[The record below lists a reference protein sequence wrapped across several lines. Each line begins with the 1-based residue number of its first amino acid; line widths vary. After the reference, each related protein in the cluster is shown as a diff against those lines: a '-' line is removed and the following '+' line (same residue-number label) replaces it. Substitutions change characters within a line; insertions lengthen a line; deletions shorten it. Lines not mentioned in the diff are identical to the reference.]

1 MGKIK
6 NLVMFSE
13 HFNVDRKMLFDMGVF
28 NPILNLDTRL
38 FIDPILLKTS
48 KHSFIKE
55 DAVIE
60 YNKYFA
66 TIISLLS
73 NSEQKDDYAWK
84 TALLQLPEKEIDGT
98 CLGYGTNSISGR
110 RMDDKVK
117 LSLIS
122 TANEII
128 KLGIKDSELFSI
140 LPLFNKGI
148 GPDTISDITTKAIHK
163 SLLTFSATK
172 AKELNIPTVKTEI
185 DGEAFDVIPNPLR
198 KKSHILL
205 LPNDILRHLPVVNDW
220 EDIANAASF
229 NHDLRCRVNRLL
241 GDLFRQKTKEA
252 KNRYI
257 ASLISNKDV
266 ISDLVRIVKGHKG
279 KAYDQRIDNDR
290 IVVWEKASE
299 LISKEPCEKLLFD
312 NSAKGLEQVVAKIIE
327 RFQFLIEEKGLN
339 KLLWKEDKKG
349 RCREGVPQLI
359 FHAVALL
366 YCQANNIDVSPETD
380 TGTGLIDF
388 KFSKGY
394 NNKIVVELK
403 YSDNPNLIHGLE
415 VQLMQYLKSEQAD
428 MGYYVVLDVGKLGI
442 KPRKLQEINNNL
454 VMKTEIC
461 YIDAR
466 LKPSASKK

>member
-13 HFNVDRKMLFDMGVF
+13 HFNVDRKVLSDMGVF

-48 KHSFIKE
+48 KHNIIKK

-73 NSEQKDDYAWK
+73 NSAQKDDYAWK
-84 TALLQLPEKEIDGT
+84 NALLQLPEKEIDGT

-128 KLGIKDSELFSI
+128 KLGIKDPELFSI

-163 SLLTFSATK
+163 SLLAFSAAK
-172 AKELNIPTVKTEI
+172 AKELNIPTIKMDIE
-185 DGEAFDVIPNPLR
+185 GEAFDVIPNPLR

-220 EDIANAASF
+220 DDIANVAAF

-241 GDLFRQKTKEA
+241 SDLFKQKTKEA
-252 KNRYI
+252 KSRYI

-279 KAYDQRIDNDR
+279 KAYDQKIDNDR

-339 KLLWKEDKKG
+339 KLLWKEDKKS
-349 RCREGVPQLI
+349 RCRECVAQLI
-359 FHAVALL
+359 FHAVALI
-366 YCQANNIDVSPETD
+366 YCQANNVDVNPETD
-380 TGTGLIDF
+380 TGSGLIDF
-388 KFSKGY
+388 KFSNGY
-394 NNKIVVELK
+394 QNKIIVEIK
-403 YSDNPNLIHGLE
+403 YSDNPQLIHGLK
-415 VQLMQYLKSEQAD
+415 VQLQQYLKSEETD
-428 MGYYVVLDVGKLGI
+428 HGYYVVLDVGRLGL
-442 KPRKLQEINNNL
+442 KPTQLEKINNDSKT
-454 VMKTEIC
+454 KTEIY
-461 YIDAR
+461 YIDAK
-466 LKPSASKK
+466 LKKSASKR